1 MFSLGLSRLPNPYD
15 GAAQT
20 SISPPEASNP
30 LPHVESVDA
39 TTNGPGLAAESRED
53 IVPERYSTPETQSGE
68 SGGPTSRAQ
77 PHDSEGLQ
85 FVESSVLLRVSIVNR
100 STESV
105 PIAVDNNDHSTLE
118 CLQTLQ
124 FIENASVRQY
134 SFTSEHHIPIYG
146 LINKTRS
153 SLRKIF
159 SARNRFIT
167 ARSRSF
173 MRRIQREV
181 DLEMQYPD
189 FAWGGA
195 VELEAP
201 GPSSMC
207 FQI

>member
-1 MFSLGLSRLPNPYD
+1 M
-15 GAAQT
+15 
-20 SISPPEASNP
+20 
-30 LPHVESVDA
+30 
-39 TTNGPGLAAESRED
+39 
-53 IVPERYSTPETQSGE
+53 PERYSTSETQSGE
-68 SGGPTSRAQ
+68 SGGPASRAFQQ

-85 FVESSVLLRVSIVNR
+85 FVESSVHLRVSIVNR

-124 FIENASVRQY
+124 FIETASVRQY

-146 LINKTRS
+146 LINRTRS
-153 SLRKIF
+153 SLRRIL
-159 SARNRFIT
+159 SARNRFIA

-201 GPSSMC
+201 EPSSMC
-207 FQI
+207 L